1 MRSLI
6 NDALAGPQ
14 HSSAANQTF
23 LAGGRYDLSVADLQK
38 YMDDAFGKA
47 ARLFH
52 VLPVSVNEDLR
63 RAAKGFL
70 Q

>member
-1 MRSLI
+1 
-6 NDALAGPQ
+6 
-14 HSSAANQTF
+14 
-23 LAGGRYDLSVADLQK
+23 
-38 YMDDAFGKA
+38 MDDAFGKA